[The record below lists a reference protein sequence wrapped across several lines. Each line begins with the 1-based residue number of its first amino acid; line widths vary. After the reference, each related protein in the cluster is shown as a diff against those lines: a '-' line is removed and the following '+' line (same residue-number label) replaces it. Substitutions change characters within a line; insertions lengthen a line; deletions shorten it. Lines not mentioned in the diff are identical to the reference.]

1 MANPSE
7 HTITADLPRHVGEGD
22 GADTMHFKADVT
34 FVYTPAKCFS
44 WDPSTVV
51 IPLELE
57 LIKVVP
63 LDDKIYLHFSD
74 GEIKVIAE
82 NWLADEGYD
91 LACQK
96 AERDRHGDHE

>member
-22 GADTMHFKADVT
+22 DADTMHFKADVT
-34 FVYTPAKCFS
+34 FVYTPGKPPRA
-44 WDPSTVV
+44 DPMW
-51 IPLELE
+51 PAGGPELE

-63 LDDKIYLHFSD
+63 LDDKIGLHFSD